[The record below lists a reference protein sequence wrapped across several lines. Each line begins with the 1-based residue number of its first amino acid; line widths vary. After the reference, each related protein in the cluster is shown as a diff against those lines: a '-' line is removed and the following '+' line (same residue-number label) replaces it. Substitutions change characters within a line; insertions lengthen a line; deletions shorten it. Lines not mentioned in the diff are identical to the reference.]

1 MILSLG
7 SITIIRLLIA
17 KGKGGKEM
25 NALQII
31 GAIGFCILIIGAIFL
46 SKEWV
51 KTGVTLAAIGGIFGI
66 IGAIG
71 HHAELDSNTPTALDV
86 YRGKTTLEITY
97 RDSVAIDS
105 TVVYKIR

>member
-1 MILSLG
+1 M
-7 SITIIRLLIA
+7 TT
-17 KGKGGKEM
+17 
-25 NALQII
+25 LQII
-31 GAIGFCILIIGAIFL
+31 GFIGLGIVLIGAIFL

-51 KTGVTLAAIGGIFGI
+51 KTGVALMAIGAILGI

-71 HHAELDSNTPTALDV
+71 HQAELDSNNPTALDV

-105 TVVYKIR
+105 TVVYKVK